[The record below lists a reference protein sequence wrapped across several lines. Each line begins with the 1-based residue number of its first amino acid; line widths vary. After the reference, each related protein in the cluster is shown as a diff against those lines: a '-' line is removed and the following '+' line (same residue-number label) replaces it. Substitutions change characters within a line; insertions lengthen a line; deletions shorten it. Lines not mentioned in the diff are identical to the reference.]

1 MACGGGR
8 LRRGRWLLA
17 ASLALLG
24 CGANPEDLHE
34 RQEAPPGEAP
44 RRVVVLAPAAAEM
57 LDALGLEEIDELVV
71 GQAFKELPP
80 ERVKAVGVTGSGGRL
95 LAELLPAQYVNELVA
110 QTRAVALYHP
120 EARTVIE
127 IGGQDS
133 KLLVLEARDGR
144 LVLVDFPLN
153 SQCAAGTG
161 SFLEQQ
167 AARLGITIEE
177 FSELAAQAR
186 DPPYI
191 AGRCA
196 VFAKS
201 DIVHLQQV
209 GTPLREIL
217 GGLCMALARNFCSDV
232 AQGRPFR
239 RPILFQGGVSKNR
252 GMILAFEA
260 VLGLRPGELIVP
272 EHHSLMGA
280 IGAALIARAEAVE
293 PTPLADLA
301 AEWERYINGELPPD
315 WADALPDFTGGDP
328 LATRATSG
336 KVLDAIFPRVPQLVG
351 GSADLSGLYQ
361 CNFRA
366 HFCRTNCCH
375 ISTRSGA

>member
-1 MACGGGR
+1 MRLGIDIGSLTVKVVAVDGR
-8 LRRGRWLLA
+8 GHGTVGIYRP
-17 ASLALLG
+17 SH
-24 CGANPEDLHE
+24 GAPL
-34 RQEAPPGEAP
+34 QT
-44 RRVVVLAPAAAEM
+44 VLSA
-57 LDALGLEEIDELVV
+57 LEE
-71 GQAFKELPP
+71 AFKELPP

-144 LVLVDFPLN
+144 LVLVDFALN

-201 DIVHLQQV
+201 DIVHLQHCLLY
-209 GTPLREIL
+209 TSPSPR
-217 GGLCMALARNFCSDV
+217 
-232 AQGRPFR
+232 
-239 RPILFQGGVSKNR
+239 
-252 GMILAFEA
+252 
-260 VLGLRPGELIVP
+260 
-272 EHHSLMGA
+272 
-280 IGAALIARAEAVE
+280 
-293 PTPLADLA
+293 
-301 AEWERYINGELPPD
+301 
-315 WADALPDFTGGDP
+315 DAHESRMP
-328 LATRATSG
+328 S
-336 KVLDAIFPRVPQLVG
+336 
-351 GSADLSGLYQ
+351 SA
-361 CNFRA
+361 
-366 HFCRTNCCH
+366 
-375 ISTRSGA
+375 